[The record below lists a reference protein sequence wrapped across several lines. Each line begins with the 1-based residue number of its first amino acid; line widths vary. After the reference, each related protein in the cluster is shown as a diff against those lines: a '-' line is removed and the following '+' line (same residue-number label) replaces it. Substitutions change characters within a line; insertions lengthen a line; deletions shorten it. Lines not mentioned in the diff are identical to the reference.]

1 MTTKELSREAAE
13 ELLRRVK
20 ARNSLLPFTQY
31 TFKDYMVAPHLEQ
44 LAAKLEAV
52 ERGECKRL
60 IVVMPPR
67 HGKSE
72 LVSIRFPCW
81 YLGKHPE
88 DYIVKSSY
96 SETITVVSSQER
108 QTHP

>member
-1 MTTKELSREAAE
+1 MTTKTQSREAAE
-13 ELLRRVK
+13 ELLKRVK

-72 LVSIRFPCW
+72 LVSIRFPC
-81 YLGKHPE
+81 
-88 DYIVKSSY
+88 
-96 SETITVVSSQER
+96 
-108 QTHP
+108 